1 MSVIQ
6 TDCANSV
13 NKVIFNFLGA
23 RFWTPML
30 VYWYENCSG
39 YVTDGDIDNEAGDEK
54 DNDDGDTNDGGSD
67 DEKLGDDGG
76 TNDDD
81 DEDAVIYHHIQEFC
95 EFLGS
100 CLSTSRKT
108 Y

>member
-1 MSVIQ
+1 MS
-6 TDCANSV
+6 
-13 NKVIFNFLGA
+13 LY
-23 RFWTPML
+23 R
-30 VYWYENCSG
+30 YENCSG
-39 YVTDGDIDNEAGDEK
+39 YVTDGDIDNEAGDEE
-54 DNDDGDTNDGGSD
+54 DNYDGDTNDDGGD
-67 DEKLGDDGG
+67 DEKFGDDGG

>member
-1 MSVIQ
+1 MS
-6 TDCANSV
+6 
-13 NKVIFNFLGA
+13 LY
-23 RFWTPML
+23 R
-30 VYWYENCSG
+30 YENCSG

-54 DNDDGDTNDGGSD
+54 DNYDGD
-67 DEKLGDDGG
+67 